1 MSNLVCSAKLKNKL
15 WLGRCGQIPKAM
27 AQRKDMRELLAAQP
41 AFAAD
46 GDVTVDG
53 VDGRPGATLVQSID
67 YGLSTAAVL
76 S

>member
-1 MSNLVCSAKLKNKL
+1 MKEYCVDVCMSNLVC
-15 WLGRCGQIPKAM
+15 
-27 AQRKDMRELLAAQP
+27 KDMRELPAAQQ

-67 YGLSTAAVL
+67 HGLFTAAVL